1 MDPIV
6 INMIMRRGYQS
17 LESSL
22 ESSRQ
27 PKTPVMSKQMNLFD
41 YIVKLFTVK

>member
-22 ESSRQ
+22 ESFRQ
-27 PKTPVMSKQMNLFD
+27 PKTPVPSPQINLYD
-41 YIVKLFTVK
+41 YIAKLFNGK